1 MLKSRER
8 AVSPAT
14 MIVDIQNNM
23 RYESLGNTGLLVSRL
38 CLGTMTFGDGQGPF
52 KAIGTVGQ
60 KEADALV
67 KAAIE
72 EDVDGIGVSYL
83 SGQHMTQMRRLL
95 DALREQ
101 NCHVPIFC
109 GGVIPADD
117 ATELRALGVAAV
129 VPPGTLTDGLLRIVA
144 GVLSDTP
151 ATTARATSLPAG
163 S

>member
-1 MLKSRER
+1 M
-8 AVSPAT
+8 SPKRVLLAK
-14 MIVDIQNNM
+14 
-23 RYESLGNTGLLVSRL
+23 TGLDCHDTGIVTVAQALREAGYEVIY
-38 CLGTMTFGDGQGPF
+38 LGLHNSPRD
-52 KAIGTVGQ
+52 V
-60 KEADALV
+60 V

-144 GVLSDTP
+144 GVLSGTP

>member
-1 MLKSRER
+1 M
-8 AVSPAT
+8 SPKRVLLAK
-14 MIVDIQNNM
+14 
-23 RYESLGNTGLLVSRL
+23 TGLDCHDTGIVTVAQALREAGYEVIY
-38 CLGTMTFGDGQGPF
+38 LGLHNSPRD
-52 KAIGTVGQ
+52 V
-60 KEADALV
+60 V

-101 NCHVPIFC
+101 NCRVPIFC

-117 ATELRALGVAAV
+117 ATELRELGVAAV
-129 VPPGTLTDGLLRIVA
+129 VPPGTLTDDLLRIVA
-144 GVLSDTP
+144 AVLSGVP
-151 ATTARATSLPAG
+151 ATIARPASLPAG

>member
-1 MLKSRER
+1 M
-8 AVSPAT
+8 SPKRVLLAK
-14 MIVDIQNNM
+14 
-23 RYESLGNTGLLVSRL
+23 TGLDCHDTGIVTVAQALREAGYEVIY
-38 CLGTMTFGDGQGPF
+38 LGLHNSPRD
-52 KAIGTVGQ
+52 V
-60 KEADALV
+60 V

-95 DALREQ
+95 DALRDQ

-129 VPPGTLTDGLLRIVA
+129 VPPGTLTEGLLRIVA
-144 GVLSDTP
+144 GVLSGAP
-151 ATTARATSLPAG
+151 VTTARATSLPAG